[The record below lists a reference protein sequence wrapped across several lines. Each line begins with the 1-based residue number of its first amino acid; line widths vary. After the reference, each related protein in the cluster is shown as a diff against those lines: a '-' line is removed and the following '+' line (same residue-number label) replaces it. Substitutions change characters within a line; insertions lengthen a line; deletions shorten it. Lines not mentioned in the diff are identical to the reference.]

1 MEIREI
7 VEKLYKQINNKKMLI
22 YANSLTLYSMGGNTK
37 IFTGKMN
44 ILYINIFHSRLFSK
58 YLHNVFDM

>member
-1 MEIREI
+1 MT
-7 VEKLYKQINNKKMLI
+7 KKKIMLI
-22 YANSLTLYSMGGNTK
+22 YVNSLTLFSMGGITE

-44 ILYINIFHSRLFSK
+44 ILYINVFHSRLFPK

>member
-1 MEIREI
+1 MTKN
-7 VEKLYKQINNKKMLI
+7 VFMLI
-22 YANSLTLYSMGGNTK
+22 YVNPLTLFSMGGIR

-44 ILYINIFHSRLFSK
+44 ILYINVFHSRLFSK

>member
-1 MEIREI
+1 M
-7 VEKLYKQINNKKMLI
+7 NDKKIFMLI
-22 YANSLTLYSMGGNTK
+22 YVNPLTLYSMGGNTK